1 MEYQLIINAF
11 DEELKQIQD
20 KSQEV
25 VNEAIEALSMSKE
38 YLVKL
43 KQIYYADEDKSI
55 SRRIRFFRYM
65 KPNITQHIYFYKK
78 VRDFE
83 LELLGKSAL
92 KAEKIYC
99 KNLKK
104 IDKFYEKHKEF
115 IFNLRYHSDKVDKL
129 YFTVSELNTSN
140 NGMYVKTLSYDFYE
154 CAYSGIYAKCLAIEK
169 FKSYLDKRQHQKK
182 SDKIKT
188 SNLDVKH
195 PWTASSTDFI
205 EIAYAL
211 YYSKSINNGD
221 TTIKEII
228 QSLSRAFHIKLPK
241 NYYQTIDD
249 IKNRKDLT
257 KFINKLEIALK
268 NNL

>member
-1 MEYQLIINAF
+1 M
-11 DEELKQIQD
+11 
-20 KSQEV
+20 
-25 VNEAIEALSMSKE
+25 
-38 YLVKL
+38 
-43 KQIYYADEDKSI
+43 
-55 SRRIRFFRYM
+55 
-65 KPNITQHIYFYKK
+65 
-78 VRDFE
+78 
-83 LELLGKSAL
+83 
-92 KAEKIYC
+92 
-99 KNLKK
+99 
-104 IDKFYEKHKEF
+104 
-115 IFNLRYHSDKVDKL
+115 
-129 YFTVSELNTSN
+129 
-140 NGMYVKTLSYDFYE
+140 
-154 CAYSGIYAKCLAIEK
+154 
-169 FKSYLDKRQHQKK
+169 DKRQHQKK